1 MDGRLRLALTIGG
14 SLLVVDTFGGKY
26 RLLKKAKHEW
36 EAKSE
41 HKKRIS
47 AAEMKG
53 GSQFLSGAQH
63 HERVNGVDSK
73 ILSLGKWAWIM
84 QRATE
89 MEQES
94 KDSMKMRESR
104 YT

>member
-1 MDGRLRLALTIGG
+1 M
-14 SLLVVDTFGGKY
+14 VVDTFGRKY
-26 RLLKKAKHEW
+26 RLLKKAKYEW

-47 AAEMKG
+47 ATKMKA
-53 GSQFLSGAQH
+53 GSQFLSGAQD
-63 HERVNGVDSK
+63 HERVDGVDSK